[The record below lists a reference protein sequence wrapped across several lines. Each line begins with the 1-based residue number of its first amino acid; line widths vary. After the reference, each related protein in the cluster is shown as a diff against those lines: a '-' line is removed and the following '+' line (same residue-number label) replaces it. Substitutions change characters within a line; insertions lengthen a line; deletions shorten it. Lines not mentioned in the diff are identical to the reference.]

1 VKVVVKM
8 NDPKKREVM
17 ILQSSIES
25 LNDEKEI
32 DDGPV
37 KEGDRVQFV
46 NGSYS
51 GEGYV
56 IKRHPWMITVH
67 HLTLAKPV
75 RVWPSSVRRMVRG
88 RGVLLTAKTKLE
100 GVDAIKERV

>member
-1 VKVVVKM
+1 MKVVVKV

-25 LNDEKEI
+25 LTEGKEI

-37 KEGDRVQFV
+37 KEGDRVKVV
-46 NGSYS
+46 NGTYR

-56 IKRHPWMITVH
+56 LKKHPWMITVH
-67 HLTLAKPV
+67 HLTLAKQV

-88 RGVLLTAKTKLE
+88 HGVFLKQKWK
-100 GVDAIKERV
+100 IKIVEARSS